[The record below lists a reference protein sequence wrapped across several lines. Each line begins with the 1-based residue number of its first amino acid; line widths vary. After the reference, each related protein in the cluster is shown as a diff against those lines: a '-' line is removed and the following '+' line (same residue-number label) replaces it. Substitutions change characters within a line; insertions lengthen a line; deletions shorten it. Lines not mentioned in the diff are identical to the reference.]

1 MEDVPEVGAAV
12 PMDKLARVYRK
23 IQGRIQELTTAYE
36 NEVKELKA
44 QQDAIKIALKDKMLD
59 LGVKSVNTNE
69 GMVILSTQTR
79 YFTQDWD
86 SFKQFMV
93 EQDAFDLVE
102 KRIAQKNMASF
113 LAEHPGVVPPGLNS
127 NSEYTISV
135 RKART

>member
-1 MEDVPEVGAAV
+1 MEDVPEVEVDV

-36 NEVKELKA
+36 NEVKALKE
-44 QQDAIKIALKDKMLD
+44 QQDAIKIVLKDRMLD

-69 GMVILSTQTR
+69 GVVILSTQTR

-93 EQDAFDLVE
+93 EQDALDLVE

-113 LAEHPGVVPPGLNS
+113 LAENPGVVPPGLNS

-135 RKART
+135 RKARK